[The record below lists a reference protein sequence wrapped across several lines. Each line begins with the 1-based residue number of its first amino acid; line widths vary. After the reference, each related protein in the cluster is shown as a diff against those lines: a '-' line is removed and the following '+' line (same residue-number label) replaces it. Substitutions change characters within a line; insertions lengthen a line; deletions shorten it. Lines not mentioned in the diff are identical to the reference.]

1 MPKKSVTDIEVQ
13 GKRVLVR
20 VDFNVPVDE
29 NRKITDDARIR
40 AALPTINYLLEKGA
54 KVILVSHFGRPK
66 GKKNPDMDMTPIAA
80 RLQELVTA
88 KVTKAPDVIGPE
100 VEALVAEMKPGEIV
114 LLENSRFYAE
124 EEANDEEF
132 SKKLAALCDVYVN
145 DAFGAAHR
153 AHATT
158 HGITRFVSTS
168 VAGFLMQRELE
179 ILGAAL
185 LESPKRPL
193 VAILGGA
200 KIEGKLGVIDALL
213 KVSDTVIIGGGMG
226 YTFLKAM
233 GYEVGKSL
241 LDESKLDYCRGIIE
255 QAKALGKQ
263 LLLPVDILVA
273 DDFKADA
280 ATKVVPADGIPAGWE
295 GLDIGPESTE
305 IFCDAVRKAGTV
317 FWNGPMGVFEMA
329 PFAKGTYALAK
340 ALADSDA
347 VTIIG
352 GGDSAAAIQQM
363 GFADKITHISTGGG
377 ASLEFVEQG
386 SLPCVE
392 VLNDK

>member
-1 MPKKSVTDIEVQ
+1 MAKKSVTDIEVG

-20 VDFNVPVDE
+20 VDFNVPTDE
-29 NRKITDDARIR
+29 SRKITDDARIR

-66 GKKNPDMDMTPIAA
+66 GKKNPDMDMTPVAA
-80 RLQELVTA
+80 RLAELVTA

-100 VEALVAEMKPGEIV
+100 VEALVAAMQPGEIV

-124 EEANDEEF
+124 EEANDEGF
-132 SKKLAALCDVYVN
+132 SRKLAALCDVYVN

-158 HGITRFVSTS
+158 HGITRFVPVS
-168 VAGFLMQRELE
+168 VAGFLMQRELD

-185 LESPKRPL
+185 LQNPKRPL
-193 VAILGGA
+193 VSVMGGA

-213 KVSDTVIIGGGMG
+213 KVSDTVIIGGGMS

-241 LDESKLDYCRGIIE
+241 LDDTKLDYCKGVIE
-255 QAKALGKQ
+255 QAEAAGKQ
-263 LLLPVDILVA
+263 LLLPTDILVA

-280 ATKVVPADGIPAGWE
+280 ATQVVPANAIPADWM
-295 GLDIGPESTE
+295 GLDMGPASTE
-305 IFCDAVRKAGTV
+305 VFCDAVRKAGTV
-317 FWNGPMGVFEMA
+317 FWNGPMGVFEME
-329 PFAKGTYALAK
+329 PFAKATYALAQ
-340 ALADSDA
+340 AMADSGA

-352 GGDSAAAIQQM
+352 GGDSAAAIAQM
-363 GFADKITHISTGGG
+363 GFADKMTHISTGGG

>member
-1 MPKKSVTDIEVQ
+1 MAKKSVTDIEVQ

-20 VDFNVPVDE
+20 VDFNVPTDE
-29 NRKITDDARIR
+29 TRAITDDARIR

-66 GKKNPDMDMTPIAA
+66 GKKVPGMDMTPVAA
-80 RLQELVTA
+80 RLAELVSA

-100 VEALVAEMKPGEIV
+100 VEALVGAMQPGEIV

-124 EEANDEEF
+124 EEANDEDF
-132 SKKLAALCDVYVN
+132 SKQLAALCDVYVN

-158 HGITRFVSTS
+158 HGITRYVATC
-168 VAGFLMQRELE
+168 VAGFLMQRELD

-193 VAILGGA
+193 VSVMGGA

-213 KVSDTVIIGGGMG
+213 KVSDTVIIGGGMS

-233 GYEVGKSL
+233 GYEVGTSL
-241 LDESKLDYCRGIIE
+241 LDESKLDYCRGVIE
-255 QAKALGKQ
+255 HAKAAGKK

-280 ATKVVPADGIPAGWE
+280 ATRVVPADGIPADWM
-295 GLDIGPESTE
+295 GLDMGPETTK
-305 IFCDAVRKAGTV
+305 IFCEAVATAGTV
-317 FWNGPMGVFEMA
+317 FWNGPMGVFEME
-329 PFAKGTYALAK
+329 PFAKATYALAK
-340 ALADSDA
+340 AMADSDA
-347 VTIIG
+347 CTIIG
-352 GGDSAAAIQQM
+352 GGDSAAAIAQM
-363 GFADKITHISTGGG
+363 GFADKMTHISTGGG